1 MDRLSKDELYVLS
14 LHLDLPDLLL
24 FCRSYPAFYRKI
36 CRDPTVWLR
45 KIKRDYPAVILQNLA
60 PEIRNKSYKE
70 IYILLY
76 TEKIYN
82 GREVELFADEDIH
95 LPEHLYLPNL
105 EAIYIY
111 FNFDKNGEEIFD
123 KHHKVVI
130 PESVN
135 FPNLQNIS
143 VFPNENDDNYYN
155 IKVPDRFANIVE
167 TEHND

>member
-14 LHLDLPDLLL
+14 LHLDLPDLLVL
-24 FCRSYPAFYRKI
+24 CKSSPTFYRKI
-36 CRDPTVWLR
+36 CRDHTVWLR
-45 KIKRDYPAVILQNLA
+45 RIERDFPEVILEDLA

-76 TEKIYN
+76 TQKIYN
-82 GREVELFADEDIH
+82 GIEMELFADKDIY

-105 EAIYIY
+105 DTIYIY
-111 FNFDKNGEEIFD
+111 FNIDQNGEETD
-123 KHHKVVI
+123 EAHKVVI

-135 FPNLQNIS
+135 FPNLQSII
-143 VFPNENDDNYYN
+143 VFPDENDDYD
-155 IKVPDRFANIVE
+155 IKVPDRFTHMIE